1 MGASGQSVLLRVG
14 GTTPPLALQ
23 MCVCTPPTS
32 PVQVR
37 LVLAGYDSHASLLC
51 TLFRTF
57 A

>member
-1 MGASGQSVLLRVG
+1 MGGVRSISVAQG
-14 GTTPPLALQ
+14 GGGDPPLALQ
-23 MCVCTPPTS
+23 VCVCTPPAS

-37 LVLAGYDSHASLLC
+37 LVLAGCDSHASLLC